1 MSKNGLLLIN
11 TGDGKGKSTAGFGT
25 ITRTLGLGKKCA
37 VVQFIKS
44 PQSTCESTFFQT
56 IPNIK
61 FHSMGKGFTWNSK
74 DLEIDKQA
82 AKEALDQAIVYLND
96 PEYWTVMLDEITY
109 AVNYNFI
116 ELETVLTALKERTPE
131 TNVILTGRDCPQ
143 GLIDVADC
151 VTEMQK
157 VKHPFDKKISARKG
171 VDF

>member
-1 MSKNGLLLIN
+1 MEKKGLLLIN
-11 TGDGKGKSTAGFGT
+11 TGEGKGKSTAGFGT
-25 ITRTLGLGKKCA
+25 VIRSLGLGKKCA

-44 PQSTCESTFFQT
+44 PKSTCESTFFESV
-56 IPNIK
+56 PNIA

-116 ELETVLTALKERTPE
+116 ELQTVLDVLENRTPE

-143 GLIDVADC
+143 GLIDIADC
-151 VTEMQK
+151 ISEM
-157 VKHPFDKKISARKG
+157 KKIKHQFDDKIPARKG
-171 VDF
+171 IDF